1 MGFFSRLFPPRADG
15 KPISDEWTSLPEDNA
30 SELVLLGDEAA
41 TLVLQ
46 LDIDDAIAHHQAWSQ
61 RLQDVLE
68 AAHDQAMLPPDL
80 ARDDTCCNLGQWL
93 YGAGRAPLEGYPAYH
108 MLVRR
113 HRYFH
118 AQAADMVA
126 LVQAGDLARAAQVHK
141 VCRHASSQIT
151 LLLHEL
157 QRGLGC

>member
-15 KPISDEWTSLPEDNA
+15 KSISDEWTVLPEDNA
-30 SELVLLGDEAA
+30 SELVLFGDDAA
-41 TLVLQ
+41 TLMLQ
-46 LDIDDAIAHHQAWSQ
+46 LDIDDAIASHQAWSQ

-68 AAHDQAMLPPDL
+68 GTPDAAMQPAM
-80 ARDDTCCNLGQWL
+80 AHDDTCCHLGQWL
-93 YGAGRAPLEGYPAYH
+93 HGAGRAPLEHYPAYH

-118 AQAADMVA
+118 AQAAEMVA
-126 LVQAGDLARAAQVHK
+126 LVQAGDLAQAAQVHK
-141 VCRHASSQIT
+141 ACRHAGSQIT

-157 QRGLGC
+157 QRGLGR